1 MFFVVQSPI
10 VTDSLQ
16 PHGLQHARP
25 PCPSPS
31 TKVYSRLCPLH
42 QWCHPAISHLPM
54 PSSSALS
61 LFQHQGLFHWVIYM
75 HQMTEILELQLQH
88 QSLQWVFSWFALRLS
103 GLISFPSKGL
113 SGVFS
118 STTVLRPQ
126 FFGVF
131 SSFMIQLLQPY
142 MNTGKTIALTIR
154 TFVGRVMSA
163 FQHTISVSHSFPAKK
178 QSSSDFMA
186 TVTIHSY
193 LRAQEE
199 EIFHYIHLFPF
210 YLPCTIL

>member
-1 MFFVVQSPI
+1 
-10 VTDSLQ
+10 
-16 PHGLQHARP
+16 
-25 PCPSPS
+25 
-31 TKVYSRLCPLH
+31 
-42 QWCHPAISHLPM
+42 M
-54 PSSSALS
+54 PSSSALN
-61 LFQHQGLFHWVIYM
+61 LFQHQGLFHWVICM

-154 TFVGRVMSA
+154 TFVGRVMSLLFNTLSRFIIA
-163 FQHTISVSHSFPAKK
+163 FLPRSNHLLISWLQSPSTVILEPKKRKSFTTSTFSPSICHVQYYRTPPIVLQAHCLL
-178 QSSSDFMA
+178 DLMPW
-186 TVTIHSY
+186 IY
-193 LRAQEE
+193 
-199 EIFHYIHLFPF
+199 
-210 YLPCTIL
+210 